1 MMRRF
6 ILLLPLVR
14 TDGKEG
20 VFSKQRQR
28 KVVVVDENV
37 IVIVSVLKKTRES
50 KGERQ
55 RDLKESDEIKHHVAF
70 Q

>member
-55 RDLKESDEIKHHVAF
+55 T
-70 Q
+70 